1 MKSESLYT
9 LLALAVLA
17 LVVGPIGIAVFVL
30 GFVHGD
36 SPCVLC
42 WAQRTAMI
50 LIALTGLFILRFG
63 PRPRYVGL
71 AVLISAHGL
80 YMAIRHSALH
90 LGRDVGQGF
99 SIEILGA
106 HTYTWSAFIF
116 WCALVLM
123 GGLLLLMRDGEA
135 RGAVRDLGPLGRW
148 TMTLF
153 LVAVAGNVFQAFA
166 AVGPPPFM
174 GQGDPI
180 RFSFNPRNWVWSL
193 EEWSPAPISWRGR
206 YRIEKPV
213 LEGLSTDWRQGPVA
227 GVRPLPVKRGL
238 RVSADLNGGI
248 TDLATDPAS
257 GHFLVTTDAH
267 GVYLL
272 DSGFAQVQRHTV
284 LDPGF
289 SVDIGQITGATLVTP
304 RTFLVLGHNKSF
316 VLLEEARDSADASD
330 NYRYFLESFGDFAEL
345 RRGRFATM
353 RARMNYVMSVGYG
366 RAADSFYTVTVP
378 SRRYPAMVV
387 SRFDRSDLRLSE
399 EYHPR
404 LGAGLTL
411 TGEERSLNEY
421 YVTGVA
427 IDGDRLYAVSAAYS
441 TLLVFDLGRREL
453 TAAYGLEGPE
463 RPTGLA
469 LRSDQL
475 YVVNA
480 DGDVLIV
487 ERPTPPRADP
497 PSPAGAHGSDRA
509 SSP

>member
-1 MKSESLYT
+1 MKNESLYT

-17 LVVGPIGIAVFVL
+17 LIIGPIGIAVFVL

-42 WAQRTAMI
+42 WAQRTGMI

-71 AVLISAHGL
+71 GILISAHGL
-80 YMAIRHSALH
+80 YMAARHSALH
-90 LGRDVGQGF
+90 LRRDIGQGF

-116 WCALVLM
+116 WCGLALM
-123 GGLLLLMRDGEA
+123 GVLLLLMKDGEA
-135 RGAVRDLGPLGRW
+135 RRVVRDLGALGRW
-148 TMTLF
+148 AMILL
-153 LVAVAGNVFQAFA
+153 LVAVAGNVIQAFA

-180 RFSFNPRNWVWSL
+180 RFSFNPRHWVWSL
-193 EEWSPAPISWRGR
+193 EEWAPAPISWRGR
-206 YRIEKPV
+206 YAVETPD
-213 LEGLSTDWRQGPVA
+213 LSGLGTDWRQGPVA
-227 GVRPLPVKRGL
+227 GVQPLPVKRGL
-238 RVSADLNGGI
+238 RVSAALNGSI

-257 GHFLVTTDAH
+257 GYFLVTTDAH

-272 DSGFAQVQRHTV
+272 GGDFGQVQHHTV

-289 SVDIGQITGATLVTP
+289 SVDIGQLTGATFVTP

-316 VLLEEARDSADASD
+316 VLLEEAQGASD
-330 NYRYFLESFGDFAEL
+330 PGANYRYFLESFDAFDEL
-345 RRGRFATM
+345 RRGRFATV

-366 RAADSFYTVTVP
+366 KGKDSLYTVTVP
-378 SRRYPAMVV
+378 NRRYPALVV
-387 SRFDRSDLRLSE
+387 SRFARGDLTLSE

-404 LGAGLTL
+404 LGAGLAFA
-411 TGEERSLNEY
+411 GDERSLDEY
-421 YVTGVA
+421 YVTGIA
-427 IDGDRLYAVSAAYS
+427 IDGERLYAVSAAYS
-441 TLLVFDLGRREL
+441 TLLVFDLNRQEL
-453 TAAYGLEGPE
+453 VAAHGLDGPE

-469 LRSDQL
+469 LRSDEL

-480 DGDVLIV
+480 DGDVLVV
-487 ERPTPPRADP
+487 EKPTP
-497 PSPAGAHGSDRA
+497 
-509 SSP
+509 

>member
-1 MKSESLYT
+1 MKSESLYS

-17 LVVGPIGIAVFVL
+17 LIVGPIGIAVFVL

-63 PRPRYVGL
+63 PRPRYIGL
-71 AVLISAHGL
+71 AILISAHGV
-80 YMAIRHSALH
+80 YMGARHSALH
-90 LGRDVGQGF
+90 LGRDIGQGF

-106 HTYTWSAFIF
+106 HTYTWSAVIF

-135 RGAVRDLGPLGRW
+135 RGAVRSLGALGRW
-148 TMTLF
+148 TVMLF

-206 YRIEKPV
+206 YGIEKPE
-213 LEGLSTDWRQGPVA
+213 LENLSADWRQGPVA

-272 DSGFAQVQRHTV
+272 DGGFAQVQRYTV

-289 SVDIGQITGATLVTP
+289 SVDIGQLTGATFVTP

-316 VLLEEARDSADASD
+316 VLLEEARGAADVSV
-330 NYRYFLESFGDFAEL
+330 NYRYFLESFSDFAEL

-366 RAADSFYTVTVP
+366 RDTDSFYTVTVP
-378 SRRYPAMVV
+378 NRRYPGMVV
-387 SRFDRSDLRLSE
+387 SRFDRSDLQLSE

-404 LGAGLTL
+404 LGAGLAL

-427 IDGDRLYAVSAAYS
+427 IDGNRLYAVSAAYR
-441 TLLVFDLGRREL
+441 TLLVFDLSRREL
-453 TAAYGLEGPE
+453 NAAYGLEGPE

-480 DGDVLIV
+480 DGDVLV
-487 ERPTPPRADP
+487 VDRPVPTRPDP
-497 PSPAGAHGSDRA
+497 PPPVDQSSDSAMSP
-509 SSP
+509 

>member
-1 MKSESLYT
+1 MKNDSLYT
-9 LLALAVLA
+9 VLALAILA
-17 LVVGPIGIAVFVL
+17 LVVGPIGIAVFAL

-42 WAQRTAMI
+42 WAQRTGMI

-71 AVLISAHGL
+71 AVLISVHGL
-80 YMAIRHSALH
+80 YMGARHSALH
-90 LGRDVGQGF
+90 LGRDIGQGF

-116 WCALVLM
+116 WCALALM
-123 GGLLLLMRDGEA
+123 GVLLLLMKDDGA
-135 RGAVRDLGPLGRW
+135 RGAVRDPGRLGRG
-148 TMTLF
+148 TMILF
-153 LVAVAGNVFQAFA
+153 LVAVAANAFQAFA

-180 RFSFNPRNWVWSL
+180 RCSFNPRHWVWSL

-206 YRIEKPV
+206 YAIEKPDLV
-213 LEGLSTDWRQGPVA
+213 GLSTDWRQGPVA
-227 GVRPLPVKRGL
+227 GVQPLPVKRGL
-238 RVSADLNGGI
+238 RVSAALNGGI
-248 TDLATDPAS
+248 TDLATEPAS
-257 GHFLVTTDAH
+257 GEFLVTTDAH

-272 DSGFAQVQRHTV
+272 DGDFGRVQRHTV

-289 SVDIGQITGATLVTP
+289 SVDLGQLAGVTFVTP

-316 VLLEEARDSADASD
+316 VLLEEAQGSGDASD
-330 NYRYFLESFGDFAEL
+330 RYRYFLESFDAFDEL
-345 RRGRFATM
+345 RRSRLATV

-366 RAADSFYTVTVP
+366 GDTDSLYTVTVP
-378 SRRYPAMVV
+378 NRRYPALVI
-387 SRFDRSDLRLSE
+387 SRFARGDLKLSE

-404 LGAGLTL
+404 LGAGLGL
-411 TGEERSLNEY
+411 TGEERSLDEY

-427 IDGDRLYAVSAAYS
+427 IDGERLYAVSAAYS
-441 TLLVFDLGRREL
+441 TLLVFDLRRREL
-453 TAAYGLEGPE
+453 TAAHGLEGPE

-469 LRSDQL
+469 LRSDEL

-480 DGDVLIV
+480 DGDVLVV
-487 ERPTPPRADP
+487 EK
-497 PSPAGAHGSDRA
+497 PA
-509 SSP
+509 P